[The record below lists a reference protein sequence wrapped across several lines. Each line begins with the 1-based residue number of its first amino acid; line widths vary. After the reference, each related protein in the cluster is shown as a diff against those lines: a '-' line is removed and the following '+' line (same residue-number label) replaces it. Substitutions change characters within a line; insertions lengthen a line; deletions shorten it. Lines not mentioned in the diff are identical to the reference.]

1 MRIPW
6 IPRLRRI
13 AVAAIAAWLG
23 VGIVIV
29 GIVIVGRVYA
39 PPACATGRPIDSAPI
54 GDVGPIA
61 HSQDP
66 NGSHVDPSTG
76 ALLVTSTDL
85 AVPGQ
90 APLVLRRTYRT
101 FHPTSRAF
109 GRGANFTYGIFL
121 YSAKEYEEA
130 DLVLPSE
137 ALVHYVRVS
146 PGTSWVDAVFRSTS
160 IAPAFT
166 GSTLA
171 WNGAGWDLGLADG
184 TVLVFGERAPLQ
196 AIRQANGAQVTIVR
210 RGGDPNGDIV
220 ALRSTDGRCVGL
232 AYDGSGR
239 ITSAWDDTGRTMG
252 YAYDPAGHLSRVSA
266 SSGAITEY
274 RYDADGRMT
283 NAVDGHATSTLSAS
297 YDANGRVR
305 VLTTMDGAYFYA
317 YVTDSTGRVT
327 ETDVTDAQGVT
338 RQIWP

>member
-1 MRIPW
+1 MRIVWTPKF
-6 IPRLRRI
+6 RRV
-13 AVAAIAAWLG
+13 AVAAIAAWLAVG
-23 VGIVIV
+23 VLV
-29 GIVIVGRVYA
+29 VGRLYT
-39 PPACATGRPIDSAPI
+39 PPACATGTPIHSAPI

-61 HSQDP
+61 NSQGPD
-66 NGSHVDPSTG
+66 GGHVDPSTG
-76 ALLVTSTDL
+76 VLLVTSTDL

-90 APLVLRRTYRT
+90 APLTLRRTYRT
-101 FHPTSRAF
+101 FHPMSRTF
-109 GRGANFTYGIFL
+109 GRGSNYTYGVFL

-160 IAPAFT
+160 SASAFA

-171 WNGAGWDLGLADG
+171 WNGGGWDLRLANG

-196 AIRQANGAQVTIVR
+196 AIREANGAHVEIVR
-210 RGGDPNGDIV
+210 RDGDPNGNIV
-220 ALRSTDGRCVGL
+220 AVRSSDGRCIGL

-239 ITSAWDDTGRTMG
+239 ITSAWDDTGRSMG
-252 YAYDPAGHLSRVSA
+252 YAYDPAGYLSRVSA

-274 RYDADGRMT
+274 RYDVDGRMT
-283 NAVDGHATSTLSAS
+283 SVVDAHATSTMAAS

-305 VLTTMDGAYFYA
+305 VLTTMDGASVYA
-317 YVTDSTGRVT
+317 YVTDSAGRVT
-327 ETDVTDAQGVT
+327 ETEVTDPQGVT